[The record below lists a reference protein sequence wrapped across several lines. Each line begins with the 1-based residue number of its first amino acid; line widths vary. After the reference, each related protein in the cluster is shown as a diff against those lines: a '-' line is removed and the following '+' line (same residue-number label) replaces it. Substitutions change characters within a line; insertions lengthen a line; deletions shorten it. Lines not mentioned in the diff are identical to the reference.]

1 MGVCAICTLGC
12 KKGFQDRYGPFYILS
27 DSTVYSKG
35 DMGSR
40 IDKQF
45 DRMMDDYPGIQ
56 SITLRGCCP
65 GSRNDEKMYIAAR
78 KLRSYG
84 IAAILTNASMIEFCA
99 VDLFIAVFKRE
110 IVPGAQ
116 IGVHSWCIGS
126 QDASDFELRHEEHKM
141 YLDLYCEM
149 F

>member
-1 MGVCAICTLGC
+1 MGVCAIGALGC
-12 KKGFQDRYGPFYILS
+12 TKGFQDRYGPFYILS

-84 IAAILTNASMIEFCA
+84 IAAILTNASMNELCTMTCLNVSHPTGRETTSIQ
-99 VDLFIAVFKRE
+99 KRE
-110 IVPGAQ
+110 KAIFP
-116 IGVHSWCIGS
+116 SNTPRC
-126 QDASDFELRHEEHKM
+126 
-141 YLDLYCEM
+141 
-149 F
+149 